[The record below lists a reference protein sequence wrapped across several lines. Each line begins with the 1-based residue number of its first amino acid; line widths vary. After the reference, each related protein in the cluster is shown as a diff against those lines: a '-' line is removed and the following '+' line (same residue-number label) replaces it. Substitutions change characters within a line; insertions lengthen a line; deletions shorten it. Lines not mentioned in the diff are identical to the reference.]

1 MLGQQPRTVDLKPLP
16 PPPKMAE
23 QTIGN
28 DNPGCVRRLFL
39 GPADFYSLLAKTHLS
54 SPTTSDR
61 KETSGLFKK
70 LASKLV
76 SPAARQLNTTQT
88 SPQRIFTVRARG
100 APPLTNDFTSKEQRE
115 AALRE
120 RGLIAAPKK
129 DLSQVEQD
137 LDRKYAKVAP
147 IPRDQTTKGGQQSA
161 AEKIRQEWKAKNQ
174 AGRI

>member
-1 MLGQQPRTVDLKPLP
+1 MTKAR
-16 PPPKMAE
+16 
-23 QTIGN
+23 
-28 DNPGCVRRLFL
+28 F
-39 GPADFYSLLAKTHLS
+39 S
-54 SPTTSDR
+54 SQATSDQ
-61 KETSGLFKK
+61 KETFGLFKK
-70 LASKLV
+70 FASKLK
-76 SPAARQLNTTQT
+76 SPAAVQPNTTPT
-88 SPQRIFTVRARG
+88 SPRTSSTVRAKN

-120 RGLIAAPKK
+120 RGLIAVPKK

-137 LDRKYAKVAP
+137 LDQKYAKVAP